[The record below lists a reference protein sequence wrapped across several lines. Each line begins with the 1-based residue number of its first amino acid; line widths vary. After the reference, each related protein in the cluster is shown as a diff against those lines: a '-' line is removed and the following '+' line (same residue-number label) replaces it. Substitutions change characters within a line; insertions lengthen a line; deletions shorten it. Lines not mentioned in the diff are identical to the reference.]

1 MGSVVKA
8 ALSEP
13 HWGSASVPVAANSR
27 LPSVVAIFPV
37 IGNAGVAEDEPDKIG
52 EARLG
57 ANIVRQDD
65 DAALTGL
72 DADHGVGRLA
82 VVAAL
87 VEAAALRAV
96 EDDDAQAGVQIL
108 ALLTHRQVGK
118 ERGELM
124 GSGDMQPRVRHSG
137 ARGCTQ
143 AIAAYQ
149 GGNEVRQVGNRGIHR
164 ARRAHLAALVMFLR
178 LALVV

>member
-13 HWGSASVPVAANSR
+13 HWGSASVPVTPNSR
-27 LPSVVAIFPV
+27 LSSVVAIFPV
-37 IGNAGVAEDEPDKIG
+37 IGDAGVAEDEPDKLDEG
-52 EARLG
+52 RLG

-65 DAALTGL
+65 YAALTGL

-87 VEAAALRAV
+87 VEAVALRAV

-108 ALLTHRQVGK
+108 ALLTHWQVGQ
-118 ERGELM
+118 ERRELM
-124 GSGDMQPRVRHSG
+124 GGGDMQPRFRHRV
-137 ARGCTQ
+137 ARGRTQ
-143 AIAAYQ
+143 P
-149 GGNEVRQVGNRGIHR
+149 
-164 ARRAHLAALVMFLR
+164 
-178 LALVV
+178 

>member
-13 HWGSASVPVAANSR
+13 HWGSAVPVTPTSR
-27 LPSVVAIFPV
+27 LPRVIAVFPV
-37 IGNAGVAEDEPDKIG
+37 IGNAGVAEDEPDQIG

-96 EDDDAQAGVQIL
+96 EDHDAKAGVQIL
-108 ALLTHRQVGK
+108 ALLTHWQVGE

-124 GSGDMQPRVRHSG
+124 GSGDMQPRFRHLG
-137 ARGCTQ
+137 ARGRT
-143 AIAAYQ
+143 
-149 GGNEVRQVGNRGIHR
+149 
-164 ARRAHLAALVMFLR
+164 
-178 LALVV
+178 

>member
-13 HWGSASVPVAANSR
+13 HWGSASLPVAANSR
-27 LPSVVAIFPV
+27 LSSVVAIFPV
-37 IGNAGVAEDEPDKIG
+37 IGDAGVAEDEPDQIG

-72 DADHGVGRLA
+72 EADDGFGRLS

-96 EDDDAQAGVQIL
+96 EDHDAKAGVQIL
-108 ALLTHRQVGK
+108 ALLTHWQVGE

-124 GSGDMQPRVRHSG
+124 GSGDMQPRFRHLG
-137 ARGCTQ
+137 ARGRT
-143 AIAAYQ
+143 
-149 GGNEVRQVGNRGIHR
+149 
-164 ARRAHLAALVMFLR
+164 
-178 LALVV
+178 